1 MSEDEKMTVKEFHRK
16 MAVETNN
23 GVWPFLDKANPTQE
37 DLEEALHMAH
47 ASRYHWSKVGQ
58 PINIARAEYVIS
70 RVYSAMK
77 RAEPAI
83 YHAKRCLEMTEQAG
97 VKDFDIA
104 FAYEVMTRA
113 RALAGR
119 KADCKKLRALAQ
131 KAIDDVKEPEDKKIC
146 QTELDKVTC

>member
-58 PINIARAEYVIS
+58 PINIGRAEYVIS

-77 RAEPAI
+77 RAEPAV

-113 RALAGR
+113 HALAGR